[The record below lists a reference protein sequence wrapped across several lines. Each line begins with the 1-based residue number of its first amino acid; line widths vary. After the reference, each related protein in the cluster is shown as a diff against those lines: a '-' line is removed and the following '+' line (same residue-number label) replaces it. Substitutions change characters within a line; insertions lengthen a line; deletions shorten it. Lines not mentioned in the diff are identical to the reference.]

1 MLLRLVNVI
10 SSNVIDST
18 VRLVKGIFRI
28 RDIGQFFKGYWD
40 IGGFLLLLLLLLLFW
55 DMGCL
60 NFLGDTTFLKKK
72 INKVK

>member
-28 RDIGQFFKGYWD
+28 RDIGQLFKGYWD
-40 IGGFLLLLLLLLLFW
+40 IGGFFIIII
-55 DMGCL
+55 
-60 NFLGDTTFLKKK
+60 LGYGMFEFFGGYDIFEKK
-72 INKVK
+72 NK